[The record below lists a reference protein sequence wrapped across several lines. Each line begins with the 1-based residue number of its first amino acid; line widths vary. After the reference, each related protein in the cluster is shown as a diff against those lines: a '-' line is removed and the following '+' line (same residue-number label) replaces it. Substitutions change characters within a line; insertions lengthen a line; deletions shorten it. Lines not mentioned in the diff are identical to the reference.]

1 MTLDPMHESDDEE
14 FHSIRSPG
22 LQSEHVA
29 ESASEEGEED
39 SESLMG
45 PPAHPLP
52 SLQGAFEESIV
63 ESTQG
68 EDANNTLPEESDA
81 ERRRQNLLDMQRFD
95 DSWTTRWK
103 QRPGAEYHPLLKL
116 MAQIV
121 FGMHLLQQQQ
131 AKSNEEVVRILQTHV
146 NEVDGFLERT
156 AEDFDLAIVDIEE
169 RIRHLKLPMEH
180 LDVFNIML
188 DDRNFRMQLLDGNDK
203 IEKIIERTT
212 RAMRAALMDV
222 GHGIAAT
229 QELSKYLSG
238 IKDLWPRGQ
247 GDIVNVLSAMR
258 GNEQGWTKYLK
269 DLKLKGS
276 TLNRHLQKLGT
287 VIGEMSR
294 LAAAASRRNK
304 PSSRPTS
311 PPRSG
316 PTSPPLQSKFSPE
329 REDSLAIQRRQS
341 LNKPLPQAPATLTGS
356 LDGAGAR
363 AHPVPFAQR
372 FEKPRQSPQSPPH
385 HGWRTSSA
393 PNGIPPRPRT
403 AGAPRDAQVS
413 RSNTL
418 DLAEFLK
425 HSGPL
430 SSNPPEPEHASRNHR
445 QLHEK
450 APRSHSQGA
459 VDILNAVS
467 TAEASNLRARSKT
480 HGPTAVVLTNRPQS
494 RDVDATS
501 NRAESRGRDR
511 AMSVKSMPASRKD
524 SLSSV
529 GFARRLSKRAKHMPP
544 SGDRSQWRPGP
555 QDHVNNLPADSSNPS
570 GNDQQQPGDSQG
582 AAPTQQAQKGLKRP
596 PSRLALFPKT
606 PEPGPPTPSLI
617 PGQNIHDS
625 WPIRDSNAPVLQSST
640 TAPPSIDSTQKS
652 RGRSLKSFFQRK
664 HKVQAA

>member
-1 MTLDPMHESDDEE
+1 
-14 FHSIRSPG
+14 
-22 LQSEHVA
+22 
-29 ESASEEGEED
+29 
-39 SESLMG
+39 
-45 PPAHPLP
+45 
-52 SLQGAFEESIV
+52 
-63 ESTQG
+63 
-68 EDANNTLPEESDA
+68 
-81 ERRRQNLLDMQRFD
+81 
-95 DSWTTRWK
+95 
-103 QRPGAEYHPLLKL
+103 
-116 MAQIV
+116 
-121 FGMHLLQQQQ
+121 
-131 AKSNEEVVRILQTHV
+131 
-146 NEVDGFLERT
+146 
-156 AEDFDLAIVDIEE
+156 
-169 RIRHLKLPMEH
+169 
-180 LDVFNIML
+180 ML
-188 DDRNFRMQLLDGNDK
+188 DDRNFRMQLLDGNEK

-212 RAMRAALMDV
+212 RAMRAALTDV
-222 GHGIAAT
+222 GHGVSAT

-247 GDIVNVLSAMR
+247 GDLVNIFSAMR

-304 PSSRPTS
+304 PSSRQIP
-311 PPRSG
+311 PPRPG
-316 PTSPPLQSKFSPE
+316 PASPPLQSKFSPE
-329 REDSLAIQRRQS
+329 REDSLAVQRRTS
-341 LNKPLPQAPATLTGS
+341 LNKPLPQAPATTTGP
-356 LDGAGAR
+356 LDGTGAR

-393 PNGIPPRPRT
+393 PIGIPPRPKT

-430 SSNPPEPEHASRNHR
+430 SSNPPEPEHASGNHR

-450 APRSHSQGA
+450 APHSHGQGA

-467 TAEASNLRARSKT
+467 NAEASNLRARSKT

-494 RDVDATS
+494 GGVDLTS
-501 NRAESRGRDR
+501 NGAQSGGRDR

-529 GFARRLSKRAKHMPP
+529 GFARRLSKRTKLIPP
-544 SGDRSQWRPGP
+544 PDDRPQWRPGS
-555 QDHVNNLPADSSNPS
+555 QDHAENLRADSSNPS
-570 GNDQQQPGDSQG
+570 ANDQQQPGTSQG
-582 AAPTQQAQKGLKRP
+582 AGTTQQATKGLKRP

-606 PEPGPPTPSLI
+606 PEPGPPTPSVI
-617 PGQNIHDS
+617 PGQNVHD
-625 WPIRDSNAPVLQSST
+625 PRPTRDTNAPMLHSST
-640 TAPPSIDSTQKS
+640 TAPASIDSAQKS